1 MFMQHLSNN
10 VDTTLISGRLFDVGV
25 STLIPRWNNVT
36 LQTSIQRLQNDV
48 EATLILRCQRR
59 DVFTT

>member
-1 MFMQHLSNN
+1 
-10 VDTTLISGRLFDVGV
+10 
-25 STLIPRWNNVT
+25 